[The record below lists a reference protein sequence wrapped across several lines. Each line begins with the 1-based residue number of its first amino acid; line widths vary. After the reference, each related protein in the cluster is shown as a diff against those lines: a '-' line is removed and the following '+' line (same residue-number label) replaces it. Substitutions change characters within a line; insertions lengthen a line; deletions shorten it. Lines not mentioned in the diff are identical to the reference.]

1 MPAKETYI
9 NIFPNPSNGIFSVE
23 LFESGQLIIYD
34 LLGKE
39 MVNRAVN
46 KGINE
51 IKVDY
56 LKPGIY
62 VIKYKSTSGEID
74 SKRLLIE

>member
-1 MPAKETYI
+1 MPAEATYI

-39 MVNRAVN
+39 MVNKAVN
-46 KGINE
+46 KGITE
-51 IKVDY
+51 IKIDY

-62 VIKYKSTSGEID
+62 AIKYKSTSGEINNQ
-74 SKRLLIE
+74 RLLIE

>member
-39 MVNRAVN
+39 MVNKAVN
-46 KGINE
+46 KGITE
-51 IKVDY
+51 IKIDY

-62 VIKYKSTSGEID
+62 AIKYKSTSGEINNQ
-74 SKRLLIE
+74 RLLIE